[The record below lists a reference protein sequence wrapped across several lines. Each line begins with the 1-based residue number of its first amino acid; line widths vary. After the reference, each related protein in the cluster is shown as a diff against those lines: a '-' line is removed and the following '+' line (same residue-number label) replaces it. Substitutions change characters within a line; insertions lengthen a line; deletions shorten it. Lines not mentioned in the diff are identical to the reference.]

1 MKLCFDSIDEVK
13 TFVAALK
20 TTRGGK
26 KDDAAGDDTQG
37 AALGQIAA
45 AQGNTGLPA
54 GNVGFAGQTA
64 NLSPVAG
71 PGAAPG
77 AAGAFP
83 GAGQTVQAQPQ
94 QVQLHPLAKAIIE
107 RSDAS
112 IAAGHPVD
120 GVTTWFRG
128 LLGPE
133 AAQATWEQIKTLFIP
148 RLSEAQLKQMAP
160 QLGLPV

>member
-13 TFVAALK
+13 TFVASLK

-26 KDDAAGDDTQG
+26 KDDTAEDTG
-37 AALGQIAA
+37 AAALAQIAG
-45 AQGNTGLPA
+45 AQA
-54 GNVGFAGQTA
+54 NVGGAGFPQAGQAA
-64 NLSPVAG
+64 NLSPAAG
-71 PGAAPG
+71 QGAVSA

-83 GAGQTVQAQPQ
+83 GAGQTVQVNPQ
-94 QVQLHPLAKAIIE
+94 AVQLHPLAKAIID

-112 IAAGHPVD
+112 IAAGHPED

-133 AAQATWEQIKTLFIP
+133 AAQATWAQIKTHFIP
-148 RLSEAQLKQMAP
+148 RLNEAQLKQMAP